1 MWLGL
6 LVLLG
11 LVVTTLASIAVR
23 CLRETAWHELE
34 DLCQQRRKG
43 ELFGRIF
50 DLRDQL
56 EFGVSILQVV
66 GITLT
71 ACFAISW
78 LAGDKAILSQSWPVL
93 TGNLILISMV
103 LVACSTWIPQAV
115 AQTGA
120 EKFLFHSWRWWWL
133 VSSVFW
139 PLFVGRN
146 FVVAIFQRASGQDEE
161 EDEEEAYEEEI
172 LTIVSEAENDGV
184 LEADRADMIEGVMD
198 LDDADVTKVMT
209 PRSSIDM
216 LDISTSWEDMFRFVV
231 ESGRT
236 RIPVYEKTID
246 NIQGILYAKDLL
258 RESMKGE
265 SKRRPL
271 KKLLR
276 QPILA
281 PESTLL
287 DEMLKKFLAGRMHMA
302 VVQDEYG
309 GLAGVVTIEDVLEEI
324 VGEISDET
332 DKLPTQMIRKISK
345 FEADVRGDVPID
357 LLNERMGL
365 TLPEEEEFATVGGLI
380 MNNLNEIPRPGHE
393 IEIQGIQFEILEANR
408 RSIRKVK
415 VRIADGA

>member
-1 MWLGL
+1 MWMGL

-11 LVVTTLASIAVR
+11 IMVTTLASIAVR
-23 CLRETAWHELE
+23 SLHETAWHELE
-34 DLCQQRRKG
+34 DICQQQRKA

-66 GITLT
+66 AITLT
-71 ACFAISW
+71 ACMAIGW
-78 LAGDKAILSQSWPVL
+78 LAGSNAVLSQPWPVL
-93 TGNLILISMV
+93 IGNLVLISLV

-115 AQTGA
+115 AQTAA
-120 EKFLFHSWRWWWL
+120 EKFLFLSWRWWWG
-133 VSSVFW
+133 VSAIFW

-198 LDDADVTKVMT
+198 LDDSDVTKVMT
-209 PRSSIDM
+209 PRSRIDM
-216 LDISTSWEDMFRFVV
+216 LDISTSWEEMFRFVV

-236 RIPVYEKTID
+236 RIPVYEGKID

-258 RESMKGE
+258 RESMRSE
-265 SKRRPL
+265 SKRRSL
-271 KKLLR
+271 RKLLR

-332 DKLPTQMIRKISK
+332 DKLPAQMIRKIGK
-345 FEADVRGDVPID
+345 LEADVRGDVPID

-365 TLPEEEEFATVGGLI
+365 TLPEEE
-380 MNNLNEIPRPGHE
+380 
-393 IEIQGIQFEILEANR
+393 
-408 RSIRKVK
+408 
-415 VRIADGA
+415 